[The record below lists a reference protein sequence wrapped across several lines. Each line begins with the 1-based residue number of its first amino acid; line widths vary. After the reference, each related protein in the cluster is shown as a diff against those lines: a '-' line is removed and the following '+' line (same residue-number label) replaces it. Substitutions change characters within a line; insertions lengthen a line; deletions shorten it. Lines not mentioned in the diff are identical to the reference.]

1 MTIPAGTLFIGFSPT
16 VNFTERKSTRL
27 NDEQAVYTVEEIVG
41 ASGLTPKTYWF
52 TGVTTSVQHDDF
64 ISTAESPKVIYQFFV
79 DSAGTDMVGAGLV
92 TYTDTTGT
100 FTFPDVGGQSVRVTY
115 YPNYELV

>member
-64 ISTAESPKVIYQFFV
+64 KNKVIYQFFV

-100 FTFPDVGGQSVRVTY
+100 FDFPDLGGQSVRVTY